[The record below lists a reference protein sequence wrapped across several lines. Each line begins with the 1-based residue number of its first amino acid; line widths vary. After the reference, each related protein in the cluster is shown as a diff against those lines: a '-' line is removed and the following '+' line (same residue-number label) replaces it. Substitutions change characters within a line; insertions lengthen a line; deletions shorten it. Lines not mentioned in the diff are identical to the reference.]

1 MYKIIYTIKEK
12 NENEWKVKSETTQET
27 GGLIKSLFK
36 FRALIKQAK
45 EKEISKI
52 PFNKKCRIM
61 LVNCRTNIYMS
72 IVLKSPL
79 SEI

>member
-12 NENEWKVKSETTQET
+12 HENGWINKSEITYET

-36 FRALIKQAK
+36 FRALMKQAK
-45 EKEISKI
+45 EKEIAKI

-79 SEI
+79 SKI